1 MGNYRKNLW
10 GLLFLMLCG
19 CGFENDRVVSDTS
32 GDLTNEKDAQK
43 ILALSR
49 ADYNTVS
56 ELDSTTLALLNKQQT
71 LTQQFLWDSATKVAI
86 ALVEYAGPRGDT
98 LVCAKSLVLLHEF
111 QDKSI
116 QNKVRPYLAGAIR
129 SCQRVGWKKDAIIL
143 QTRLAAM
150 QSNLGSYDSANAL
163 LFSCLEQAE
172 AMPEKALLV
181 PIYSGL
187 ANNFDYGNDTLKTE
201 LYFNKAL
208 TLAREL
214 KDSVLLTRAN
224 HDWALFRYNYKRD
237 SSLFFYQQA
246 LQHLNPG
253 TPPLLR
259 IRLHYNLALLHF
271 EQKKYT
277 QANAFFISMLNE
289 CIKQG
294 YREGEAVAYKALG
307 FLKRETGKLS
317 SAVAAL
323 EKSIQIAD
331 SIQDNY
337 LKLQALYE
345 LQWTHEDANQ
355 YKEALQTSN
364 TIRELTNV
372 ILKEEKK
379 AEMQAL
385 ELSYQ
390 TKEKTLENILLKK
403 EIRSGNILLAGSL
416 LLSGLLVG
424 FLLLL
429 RQRNRILHERNLSQN
444 KIMEGYRESLL
455 QQKTI
460 LVNPQA
466 NRETADAENTRLWE
480 KIHQYMDTQAP
491 YMNPKIKAEDV
502 AEAIQI
508 PYRKFAALINQTQ
521 GQNFSSLVNSYRVK
535 KARQLLEDESMQHI
549 KTETLGE
556 MAGFGTRQSFT
567 AIFERSVGVTPSLY
581 RERISRPDPAETKI

>member
-1 MGNYRKNLW
+1 MGKYRKSLW
-10 GLLFLMLCG
+10 GILCLMLCG
-19 CGFENDRVVSDTS
+19 CGFENERVISDTS
-32 GDLTNEKDAQK
+32 MDLTNEKDAQK
-43 ILALSR
+43 ILALSK

-56 ELDSTTLALLNKQQT
+56 ELDSTTLALLNKQQS
-71 LTQQFLWDSATKVAI
+71 LTQRFKWDSAAKITL

-98 LVCAKSLVLLHEF
+98 LVCAKSLTLLHEF
-111 QDKSI
+111 QDKSFN
-116 QNKVRPYLAGAIR
+116 NKIRPYMEGAIR
-129 SCQRVGWKKDAIIL
+129 SCLRVGWKKDAIIL

-163 LFSCLEQAE
+163 LFKCLEQAE
-172 AMPEKALLV
+172 AMQEKALLA

-201 LYFNKAL
+201 LYFSKAL

-214 KDSVLLTRAN
+214 NDSVLLTRAN

-246 LQHLNPG
+246 LQYLNPG

-259 IRLHYNLALLHF
+259 IRLHYNMALLHF
-271 EQKKYT
+271 DQKAYD
-277 QANAFFISMLNE
+277 QANAFFTSMLNE
-289 CIKQG
+289 CVKKG
-294 YREGEAVAYKALG
+294 YREGEAVAYKAFG
-307 FLKRETGKLS
+307 FLNRETGKLP
-317 SAVAAL
+317 SAVSAL

-331 SIQDNY
+331 SIHDNY

-345 LQWTHEDANQ
+345 LQWSHEVAKHF
-355 YKEALQTSN
+355 KEALQTSN
-364 TIRELTNV
+364 TIRELTNI
-372 ILKEEKK
+372 ILKEEKT
-379 AEMQAL
+379 AEIQAL
-385 ELSYQ
+385 EIAYQ
-390 TKEKTLENILLKK
+390 SKERSLENNLLKK

-444 KIMEGYRESLL
+444 KIMEGYRESLM
-455 QQKTI
+455 QQKAPP
-460 LVNPQA
+460 VNQQ
-466 NRETADAENTRLWE
+466 NRRETDNAENSNIWE
-480 KIHQYMDTQAP
+480 KIHQYMDTHTP
-491 YMNPKIKAEDV
+491 YLNPKIRAEDF

-508 PYRKFAALINQTQ
+508 PYRKFAALINQTE
-521 GQNFSSLVNSYRVK
+521 GQNFSSLVNGYRVK
-535 KARQLLEDESMQHI
+535 KARQLLEDDSLQHI

-567 AIFERSVGVTPSLY
+567 AIFEKTVGVTPSLY
-581 RERISRPDPAETKI
+581 REQIRKEDPAAS